1 MKKTIALLAAL
12 FLLLTAASALADEVE
27 LNAEVVPSGPAVT
40 SVTIRSDL
48 IKPTTT
54 AAKFTFEQTVTRGR
68 GPEATTEIVSKPVYS
83 AFWQAD
89 GAVTLTVDSFSPN
102 AVFTITYAIPA
113 KEDQP
118 AEVIGTWTN
127 EQVTSVHYAVVD
139 DFITDTYTGTYQDA
153 EGKDVEVKIVYRLY
167 VPAKTEGAALV
178 VTMHGSGESG
188 DNGVAHVTSN
198 QISSCWADP
207 AWQAE
212 HPCYVFAPQWPNSDV
227 SNDLELRD
235 SYLAIY
241 HDMIE
246 EIVAKYQPSKTY
258 LATLSMGSRLGFR
271 YLTLYPEAFDAAL
284 MCCGAMQNADLSG
297 VTNKPIWLVHAV
309 SDFVNASQNSVDAY
323 NQLMAAGNPN
333 VKLTLIT
340 DEGMNG
346 VFSHAV
352 WQYVFGN
359 PQYMN
364 WLFAQ

>member
-1 MKKTIALLAAL
+1 MKKIIAMLAAL

-27 LNAEVVPSGPAVT
+27 LNAQVVPAGPAVN
-40 SVTIRSDL
+40 SITIHSDL

-83 AFWQAD
+83 AYWQAD
-89 GAVTLTVDSFSPN
+89 GSVTLTVDSFSPS

-113 KEDQP
+113 TEDKA

-153 EGKDVEVKIVYRLY
+153 EGKDVEVNIVYRLY

-188 DNGVAHVTSN
+188 DNGISHVTSN

-227 SNDLELRD
+227 SNDLELRE

-297 VTNKPIWLVHAV
+297 VTDKPIWLVHAV

-323 NQLMAAGNPN
+323 NQLTAAGNPN